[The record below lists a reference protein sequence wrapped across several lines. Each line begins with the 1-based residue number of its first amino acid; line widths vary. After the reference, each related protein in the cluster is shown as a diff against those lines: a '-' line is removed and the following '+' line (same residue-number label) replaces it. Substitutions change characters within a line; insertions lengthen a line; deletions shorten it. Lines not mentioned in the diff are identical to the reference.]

1 MIEDSANLESRGF
14 ALCRSGLPGVN
25 EARFNMGG
33 LRV

>member
-14 ALCRSGLPGVN
+14 AVYRSGLPGAN
-25 EARFNMGG
+25 EAQFNMGG